1 MHACILDCGVVYEHV
16 QSSILL
22 CFKVTNITYKDTPLE
37 NTRIHVQNVRRR
49 YVRID
54 IGVGTR
60 GGGGGLSPSMI
71 VHGGTVPHTG
81 TGLPIRMIT

>member
-22 CFKVTNITYKDTPLE
+22 CFKVTNITYKDVDTPLE

-71 VHGGTVPHTG
+71 VHGGTAPHTG
-81 TGLPIRMIT
+81 TYQYA

>member
-60 GGGGGLSPSMI
+60 GGGGLFMEGLRLI
-71 VHGGTVPHTG
+71 LVPTNTHDH
-81 TGLPIRMIT
+81 LKIYM

>member
-37 NTRIHVQNVRRR
+37 NTRIHVQNVIFKKEVRQDRHRRR
-49 YVRID
+49 NP
-54 IGVGTR
+54 GR
-60 GGGGGLSPSMI
+60 GGGGLGP
-71 VHGGTVPHTG
+71 P
-81 TGLPIRMIT
+81 

>member
-60 GGGGGLSPSMI
+60 GGGGLSPSMI
-71 VHGGTVPHTG
+71 VHGGTAPHTG
-81 TGLPIRMIT
+81 TYQYA